1 MFSVRGTFTIVR
13 SRILRLTI
21 SCPPKTLCLKYCIQ
35 NNNVASC
42 SVWVCLVSRGYGRTQ
57 TKNENMA
64 EQYDGLSAH
73 NINESVSRPT
83 LSSAPTAFALLRSFA
98 ASDRL
103 TTIWHLA

>member
-1 MFSVRGTFTIVR
+1 
-13 SRILRLTI
+13 
-21 SCPPKTLCLKYCIQ
+21 
-35 NNNVASC
+35 
-42 SVWVCLVSRGYGRTQ
+42 
-57 TKNENMA
+57 MA